1 MINTVWRTL
10 MVDSNLTTVKQ
21 QVFDYVNAMLGGGMV
36 DVELDPIHYE
46 TALTKS
52 LTKYRQ
58 RSENSVEESYVTI
71 KLNQDQNVYTLPQE
85 IIEVRKI
92 HRRSVGSRLGGLG
105 GSSGGNPISTQTI
118 TATAGQTELT
128 VNYNLLSVAT
138 IRVEVNG
145 VATTNFTTDSGQ
157 NTITLVNPLN
167 AGDVV
172 GIKLFPEGE
181 NLGGSLFEPFN
192 LAYTNT
198 YLLAGSGIGGLATY
212 DFFAQ
217 QQELVG
223 RMFGSFMEFTWNQ
236 TTSKLTILQRPR
248 SEEEVMLFCYNYR
261 PDDQLLR
268 DYKSQQWLKD
278 YTLASCKYML
288 GEARSKF
295 ATIAGPGGGTSL
307 NGDTLKNEAM
317 QEMEKLEADLSM
329 AVAGGTGYGFLI
341 G

>member
-1 MINTVWRTL
+1 MA
-10 MVDSNLTTVKQ
+10 DSNLTTQKQ
-21 QVFDYVNAMLGGGMV
+21 QVFDYVNAFLGGGMV
-36 DVELDPIHYE
+36 DVELDPMHYE
-46 TALTKS
+46 TALTKA

-71 KLNQDQNVYTLPQE
+71 KFNQDQNVYELPQE

-92 HRRSVGSRLGGLG
+92 YRRSVGSRLGG
-105 GSSGGNPISTQTI
+105 S
-118 TATAGQTELT
+118 A
-128 VNYNLLSVAT
+128 
-138 IRVEVNG
+138 
-145 VATTNFTTDSGQ
+145 D
-157 NTITLVNPLN
+157 
-167 AGDVV
+167 
-172 GIKLFPEGE
+172 
-181 NLGGSLFEPFN
+181 GGSLFEPFN

-223 RMFGSFMEFTWNQ
+223 RMFGSFIEFKWNP

-248 SEEEVMLFCYNYR
+248 AEEEALLYCYNYR
-261 PDDQLLR
+261 PDMQLLK
-268 DYKSQQWLKD
+268 DYKAAQWIKD

-307 NGDTLKNEAM
+307 NGDALKAEAQ
-317 QEMEKLEADLSM
+317 QEMEKLEQDLAM